1 MAKFLVVRQLPRL
14 HTQHSAFER
23 DWQTSWPRS
32 SSAARAL
39 IWRPQAD
46 VHEYAEQFVIKVE
59 LAGMREAAI
68 EVTLHDGVLYVS
80 GQREEH
86 CPSQGV
92 HIHELGINY
101 GHFELEFAIRT
112 PLDEAAIS
120 ARYDDG
126 MLIIT
131 LPKRNPTQT
140 EPRRITIEQTNV

>member
-14 HTQHSAFER
+14 HTQRSAFER
-23 DWQTSWPRS
+23 DWQTPWPRTS
-32 SSAARAL
+32 SARAL

-59 LAGMREAAI
+59 LAGMRDAAI

-86 CPSQGV
+86 CPSHGV

-101 GHFELEFAIRT
+101 GHFELEFALRAPI
-112 PLDEAAIS
+112 DEAAIS

-126 MLIIT
+126 MLLIT
-131 LPKRNPTQT
+131 LPKRNQAQA